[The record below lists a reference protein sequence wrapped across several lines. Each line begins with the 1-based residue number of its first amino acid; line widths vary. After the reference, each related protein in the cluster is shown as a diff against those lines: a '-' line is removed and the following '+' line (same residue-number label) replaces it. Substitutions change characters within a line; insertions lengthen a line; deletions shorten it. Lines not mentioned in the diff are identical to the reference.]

1 MPVPRADQ
9 HPGPS
14 VMSDELTRYEFEILS
29 DDGSLALFRGRS
41 RDEQPSILVRRPSG
55 DSFTTAEHERLSRE
69 YSLANEFDEAW
80 AARPRLLGEWAGKP
94 ALVMSDP
101 GGLPLSSL
109 RRQSLDLKLFLR
121 IAIAIARAIRHLHNK
136 GLIHRDLRPTN
147 LLLDEKSRAWLT
159 GFGVAT
165 TLPRE
170 RVALVVADGA
180 SGSLKYMAP
189 EQTGRMNRSVDHRAD
204 LYSLG
209 VILYELLSG
218 RLPFR
223 ATEPIEWVHSHIA
236 RAPLPLDCREF
247 HVPTPVADIVLK
259 LLSKTVED
267 RYQTAS
273 GVEADLL
280 RCASAWDTSGTIPAF
295 PLAAADHSERLILP
309 ERLYGREEQVK
320 ELLRSF
326 ERVVTDGQMEIVLV
340 SGTSGVGKSSV
351 VAELDRAAATSR
363 TLFASG
369 KFDQFKRDVPY
380 AALAQP
386 FRALVDQISALDDRE
401 ASRWRELLRGAL
413 GVNGQL
419 IVDLVPELESL
430 IGPQPAVAS
439 VPGPDALRRF
449 DATFTSFMKVF
460 ATSAHPLAL
469 FVDDL
474 QWLDQATL
482 NFLERLIEAGGM
494 PHLLLVGAYRD
505 NEINKDHPLLS
516 LLAAIR
522 SSGIGLGE
530 LALGA
535 LPIESVE
542 QFLAETLS
550 CDAADVR
557 PLAVEIHARTS
568 GNPFHLVQVVTALAE
583 DGSLRFDREA
593 GVWTWSLDDIRARSP
608 TSTVID
614 LVGYRLARLPA
625 KAQHV
630 LASLA
635 FLGASS
641 DVGTLEAVSGVES
654 AELDVCLHDVMHD
667 GLVVRLDGGY
677 AFVHDR
683 VQEAAY
689 ALIPTEERS
698 ARHLVLAQ
706 RLLAAYGDQPDGKRV
721 FEIVGQFAHGAE
733 LIPEEDREQVA
744 VLHIAAAKRAR
755 GSSAYRSAC
764 NYLLAASQLLG
775 PDRWATQ
782 HVLAFEIE
790 LARAECEFITGD
802 MAAAEMRLVALGDH
816 ARDLSERASV
826 TSLQVELYTALDQ
839 SPRAIE
845 TCLTF
850 LEATGLRWSA
860 HPAPTYAAEE
870 YQVMIGL
877 LEGAPPERL
886 LNLPALT
893 DENVRATLDVLAAA
907 LPPAFFSDEH
917 LVALILCRMATL
929 SINHG
934 VSDASPLAFAYL
946 GMIIGP
952 YFNDYTLAFRFGKLG
967 LQLSEVRGLKRYR
980 ARVLMTFAYHV
991 SPWTRDIREERS
1003 LLLAA
1008 GDEARARGDINYAG
1022 FTTVTR
1028 ITSMIAAGD
1037 RLEEVEQQA
1046 SAGLAYM
1053 RQVKFGFCAD
1063 ILTSQLQ
1070 MVRALRGRTSDIHS
1084 FNDPGFDEVLF
1095 QSRLGADRALDLPMC
1110 WHWIRKLQAHVLAGS
1125 FATALEAADAAE
1137 PLLWTCKGHLEM
1149 VEYQF
1154 FAALARAAVA
1164 STASAGHRSALI
1176 RKLTAHHEQLRTWAN
1191 NNPGNFGP
1199 RADLVAGELARL
1211 HGDDVEA
1218 IRLYDRAIRAAADA
1232 GFCHIEAIAA
1242 EVAVAFYTA
1251 RDLPTL
1257 ESAYVRRARA
1267 AYARWG
1273 AEGKVRHLERKYQG
1287 GSDGAEASPPLS
1299 AEAESL
1305 DAIDLADIVRT
1316 SNAVSEQVTL
1326 DELMS
1331 TLLKVVL
1338 EHAGASRGLLIM
1350 ARREHLRIEAEA
1362 TANEQVISVQL
1373 HRGDPVEAIVPERL
1387 LMDTMRTCA
1396 PIYLDDARAPGAYWN
1411 EPYFRGNG
1419 SNVRSVFCLP
1429 ILRQAKVVGLLYLEN
1444 DLATHAFTP
1453 NRINVLKLLASQA
1466 AISLENASLE
1476 EKEALLKEVHHR
1488 VKNNLQLIT
1497 SLLNLQA
1504 ARVADPTVATL
1515 FAESRDRVR
1524 SMALVH
1530 ENLYRLGNFARVPM
1544 KPHLESVC
1552 AQLFRAY
1559 APITG
1564 QISLQ
1569 LDIDEIQLDLDRA
1582 VACGLVVNELVSNAL
1597 KHAFP
1602 DGRRG
1607 TLWISLQALEANEC
1621 LLRVRD
1627 DGVGMPR
1634 SIDPKTTD
1642 TLGLQ
1647 LVNDLADQLHG
1658 GVAMSGL
1665 NGVDIA
1671 ITFQTAAGRKTTP

>member
-1 MPVPRADQ
+1 MAVPRADP

-14 VMSDELTRYEFEILS
+14 VMFDELTRYEFETLS
-29 DDGSLALFRGRS
+29 DDGSLALLRGRS
-41 RDEQPSILVRRPSG
+41 RNGQPSILVRCPSG
-55 DSFTTAEHERLSRE
+55 NSFTSAERERLSRE

-80 AARPRLLGEWAGKP
+80 AARPQLLGEWAGKP
-94 ALVMSDP
+94 ALVISDP
-101 GGLPLSSL
+101 GGSPLSSFQ
-109 RRQSLDLKLFLR
+109 RQSLDLDHFLR
-121 IAIAIARAIRHLHNK
+121 IAIAIARSLRHLHNK
-136 GLIHRDLRPTN
+136 GLIHRDLRPES
-147 LLLDEKSRAWLT
+147 LLLDEKQQVWLT

-170 RVALVVADGA
+170 RVAPVLAQGT

-236 RAPLPLDCREF
+236 RAPLPLDCRQF
-247 HVPTPVADIVLK
+247 HVPTPVVDIVLK

-267 RYQTAS
+267 RYQTAA

-280 RCASAWDTSGTIPAF
+280 RCASAWRASGTIPAF
-295 PLAAADHSERLILP
+295 PLATADHSERLILP

-320 ELLRSF
+320 ELLRSL
-326 ERVVTDGQMEIVLV
+326 EHVIAHGQMEIVLV
-340 SGTSGVGKSSV
+340 SGASGIGKSSV
-351 VAELDRAAATSR
+351 VAELYRATATSR

-369 KFDQFKRDVPY
+369 KFDQYKRDVPY

-386 FRALVDQISALDDRE
+386 FRALIDQISASDDRE
-401 ASRWRELLRGAL
+401 RWRELLRDAL
-413 GVNGQL
+413 GVNAQL
-419 IVDLVPELESL
+419 IVDLVPELEGL
-430 IGPQPAVAS
+430 IGPQPAVAT
-439 VPGPDALRRF
+439 VPATDAIRRF
-449 DATFTSFMKVF
+449 DATFTSFIKVF
-460 ATSAHPLAL
+460 ATTAHPLAL
-469 FVDDL
+469 FLDDL

-482 NFLERLIEAGGM
+482 NFLERLIEAGDV

-522 SSGIGLGE
+522 SSGIGLSE
-530 LALGA
+530 LTLDA
-535 LPIESVE
+535 LPIESV
-542 QFLAETLS
+542 QHFLAETLTS
-550 CDAADVR
+550 NPDDVR

-583 DGSLRFDREA
+583 DGSLHFDREA
-593 GVWTWSLDDIRARSP
+593 GVWAWSLDDIRARSP
-608 TSTVID
+608 TSAVVD
-614 LVGYRLARLPA
+614 LVGYRLSRLPE
-625 KAQHV
+625 KTQNV

-635 FLGASS
+635 FLGASA
-641 DVGTLEAVSGVES
+641 DVGTLEVVSGVEA
-654 AELDVCLHDVMHD
+654 AELDVCLHDVMRD

-689 ALIPTEERS
+689 ALIPAEERS
-698 ARHLVLAQ
+698 ARHVVLAQ
-706 RLLAAYGDQPDGKRV
+706 QLLSAYGDEPDGKRV

-755 GSSAYRSAC
+755 GSSAYRSASS
-764 NYLLAASQLLG
+764 YLLAAAELLG
-775 PDRWATQ
+775 SDRWANQ
-782 HVLAFEIE
+782 HVLAFEVE
-790 LARAECEFITGD
+790 LARAECEFLTGD
-802 MAAAEMRLVALGDH
+802 MAAAETRLVALGKH
-816 ARDLSERASV
+816 ARDLSELASV
-826 TSLQVELYTALDQ
+826 TSLQVEVYTALDQ

-845 TCLTF
+845 TCLAF
-850 LEATGLRWSA
+850 LQATGLQWSA
-860 HPAPTYAAEE
+860 HPDPALAAKK
-870 YQVMIGL
+870 YQEMIGFLTGSSPEQL
-877 LEGAPPERL
+877 LD
-886 LNLPALT
+886 LPTLT

-907 LPPAFFSDEH
+907 LPPAFFSDQH

-934 VSDASPLAFAYL
+934 VSDASALAFAYL

-952 YFNDYTLAFRFGKLG
+952 YFDDYALAFRFGKLG
-967 LQLSEVRGLKRYR
+967 LELSEVRGLKRYR
-980 ARVLMTFAYHV
+980 ARILMTFAYHV
-991 SPWTRDIREERS
+991 SPWTRPIREERS

-1008 GDEARARGDINYAG
+1008 GDEARARGDLNYAG

-1037 RLEEVEQQA
+1037 PLDEVEQQA

-1070 MVRALRGRTSDIHS
+1070 LVRALRGRTSNIHS
-1084 FNDPGFDEVLF
+1084 FNDPGFDEALF

-1110 WHWIRKLQAHVLAGS
+1110 WHWIRKLQAHFLGGS
-1125 FATALEAADAAE
+1125 FAAALEAAEAAE
-1137 PLLWTCKGHLEM
+1137 QLLWTCFGHHEM

-1164 STASAGHRSALI
+1164 STASANHRSELI
-1176 RKLTAHHEQLRTWAN
+1176 RKLTADHVQLRTWAN
-1191 NNPGNFGP
+1191 NNAANFGS

-1211 HGDDVEA
+1211 HGDDVKA

-1242 EVAVAFYTA
+1242 EVAVAFYVA

-1257 ESAYVRRARA
+1257 QSAYVRRARA

-1273 AEGKVRHLERKYQG
+1273 AEGKLRHLERKHQG
-1287 GSDGAEASPPLS
+1287 VSDGAEALPPLS
-1299 AEAESL
+1299 AEAGSL

-1326 DELMS
+1326 DELMT

-1362 TANEQVISVQL
+1362 TADEQVITVQL
-1373 HRGDPVEAIVPERL
+1373 HRGDPDEAIVPGRL
-1387 LMDTMRTCA
+1387 LVDTMRTCA

-1429 ILRQAKVVGLLYLEN
+1429 IMRQAKVVGLLYLEN

-1476 EKEALLKEVHHR
+1476 EKDALLKEVHHR

-1530 ENLYRLGNFARVPM
+1530 ENLYRLGNYARVPM

-1559 APITG
+1559 APTTG

-1627 DGVGMPR
+1627 DGIGMSK
-1634 SIDPKTTD
+1634 SIDPKATD

-1658 GVAMSGL
+1658 RIAMRDL
-1665 NGVDIA
+1665 DGVDIA
-1671 ITFQTAAGRKTTP
+1671 ITFQTAARRMTTP

>member
-1 MPVPRADQ
+1 MVE
-9 HPGPS
+9 
-14 VMSDELTRYEFEILS
+14 ELAQYEFEILS

-41 RDEQPSILVRRPSG
+41 RDQQASILVRCPSG
-55 DSFTTAEHERLSRE
+55 NSFTTAEHERLSRE
-69 YSLANEFDEAW
+69 YSLANGFDETW
-80 AARPRLLGEWAGKP
+80 AARPQALGEWEGRP
-94 ALVMSDP
+94 ALFISDP
-101 GGLPLSSL
+101 GGATLSSF
-109 RRQSLDLKLFLR
+109 RRQSLDLERFLK
-121 IAIAIARAIRHLHNK
+121 IAFATARALRHLHDK
-136 GLIHRDLRPTN
+136 GLIHRDLRPAN
-147 LLLDEKSRAWLT
+147 LLLDEECRVWLT

-165 TLPRE
+165 SLPRE
-170 RVALVVADGA
+170 RVAPVLIESS

-209 VILYELLSG
+209 VILYELLSD

-223 ATEPIEWVHSHIA
+223 ATEPREWVHSHIA
-236 RAPLPLDCREF
+236 RAPLPLDCRQF
-247 HVPTPVADIVLK
+247 YVPTPVIDIILK

-267 RYQTAS
+267 RYQTAA
-273 GVEADLL
+273 GVEADLH
-280 RCASAWDTSGTIPAF
+280 RCASAWEASGTIPAF
-295 PLAAADHSERLILP
+295 PLAAADHSERLVLL
-309 ERLYGREEQVK
+309 ERLYGREEQVQ

-326 ERVVTDGQMEIVLV
+326 ERVVVHGPMEIVLV
-340 SGTSGVGKSSV
+340 SGTSGIGKSSV
-351 VAELDRAAATSR
+351 VAELHKAAATSR
-363 TLFASG
+363 SLFASG
-369 KFDQFKRDVPY
+369 KFDQYKRDVPY
-380 AALAQP
+380 AGLAQP
-386 FRALVDQISALDDRE
+386 FRELVDQISALDDQE
-401 ASRWRELLRGAL
+401 ASRWRELLRDAL
-413 GVNGQL
+413 GANGQL
-419 IVDLVPELESL
+419 IIDLVPELEGL
-430 IGPQPAVAS
+430 IGPQPAVAT
-439 VPGPDALRRF
+439 VPATDALRRF
-449 DATFTSFMKVF
+449 DTTFTSFIKVF

-469 FVDDL
+469 FLDDL

-482 NFLERLIEAGGM
+482 NFLERLIGAGGV
-494 PHLLLVGAYRD
+494 PQLLLVGAYRD
-505 NEINKDHPLLS
+505 NEINEDHPLFS

-522 SSGIGLGE
+522 GSGFGLSE
-530 LALGA
+530 LRLGA
-535 LPIESVE
+535 LPIESVQ

-550 CDAADVR
+550 SDAPDVM
-557 PLAVEIHARTS
+557 PLAVEIHALTA

-583 DGSLRFDREA
+583 DGLLHFDREA
-593 GVWTWSLDDIRARSP
+593 GVWAWSLDDIRARPP

-625 KAQHV
+625 KTQHV

-635 FLGASS
+635 FLGASA
-641 DVGTLEAVSGVES
+641 DAGTLEAVSGVES
-654 AELDVCLHDVMHD
+654 VELDICLQDVMCD

-689 ALIPTEERS
+689 GLVPAEERS
-698 ARHLVLAQ
+698 ARHIMLAQ
-706 RLLAAYGDQPDGKRV
+706 QLLAAYGDQPDGKRV

-733 LIPEEDREQVA
+733 LIPEGDRERVA
-744 VLHIAAAKRAR
+744 VLYIAAAKRAR
-755 GSSAYRSAC
+755 ASSAYRSAY
-764 NYLLAASQLLG
+764 NYLVGAAELLRK
-775 PDRWATQ
+775 DRWASQ
-782 HVLAFEIE
+782 HVLAFEVE
-790 LARAECEFITGD
+790 LARAECEFLTGD
-802 MAAAEMRLVALGDH
+802 MAAAETRLTALGGY
-816 ARDLSERASV
+816 ARDLNERASV

-845 TCLTF
+845 TCLAF
-850 LEATGLRWSA
+850 LQATGLRWSP
-860 HPAPTYAAEE
+860 HPDPAYSAEE
-870 YQVMIGL
+870 YRAMIGL
-877 LEGAPPERL
+877 LKGLPPERL
-886 LNLPALT
+886 LDLPVLT

-934 VSDASPLAFAYL
+934 VSDASALAFAYL
-946 GMIIGP
+946 GMIVGP
-952 YFNDYTLAFRFGKLG
+952 YFDDYPLAFRFGRLG
-967 LQLSEVRGLKRYR
+967 LELSEVRGLKRYR
-980 ARVLMTFAYHV
+980 ARILMTFAYHV

-1008 GDEARARGDINYAG
+1008 GEEARARGDINYSG

-1037 RLEEVEQQA
+1037 PLGEVEQQA
-1046 SAGLAYM
+1046 SAGLVYM

-1070 MVRALRGRTSDIHS
+1070 LVRALRGRTSDTDS
-1084 FNDPGFDEVLF
+1084 FNDPGFDEALF
-1095 QSRLGADRALDLPMC
+1095 ESRLGADRALDLPMC
-1110 WHWIRKLQAHVLAGS
+1110 WHWIRKLQAHFLAGS
-1125 FATALEAADAAE
+1125 FAKALEAAEAAE

-1154 FAALARAAVA
+1154 FAALARAAIA
-1164 STASAGHRSALI
+1164 STAPDDRSELI
-1176 RKLTAHHEQLRTWAN
+1176 RKLTAHHELLRTWAN
-1191 NNPGNFGP
+1191 NNAGNFGS

-1218 IRLYDRAIRAAADA
+1218 IRLYDRAVRAAADLR
-1232 GFCHIEAIAA
+1232 FCHVEAIAA
-1242 EVAVAFYTA
+1242 EVAAAFYA
-1251 RDLPTL
+1251 ERDLPTL
-1257 ESAYVRRARA
+1257 ESAYARRARA
-1267 AYARWG
+1267 AYAGWG
-1273 AEGKVRHLERKYQG
+1273 AEGKVRQLERKYHG
-1287 GSDGAEASPPLS
+1287 ASDAAEARSF
-1299 AEAESL
+1299 AADTGSL
-1305 DAIDLADIVRT
+1305 EAIDLGDIVRT
-1316 SNAVSEQVTL
+1316 SNAVSAQETL
-1326 DELMS
+1326 EELMT

-1338 EHAGASRGLLIM
+1338 EHAGARRGLLLM
-1350 ARREHLRIEAEA
+1350 ARRERLHIEAEA
-1362 TANEQVISVQL
+1362 KADDQLITVQL
-1373 HRGDPVEAIVPERL
+1373 RKGEPDEAIVPERL
-1387 LMDTMRTCA
+1387 LTDTMRTCA
-1396 PIYLDDARAPGAYWN
+1396 PIYLDDARAPGVYWH
-1411 EPYFRGNG
+1411 EGYFRGNG
-1419 SNVRSVFCLP
+1419 SNVRSVLCLP

-1504 ARVADPTVATL
+1504 ARVTDPTVATL

-1552 AQLFRAY
+1552 GQLFRAY
-1559 APITG
+1559 APTTG
-1564 QISLQ
+1564 QIVLQ
-1569 LDIDEIQLDLDRA
+1569 LDIDEVQLDLDRA
-1582 VACGLVVNELVSNAL
+1582 VACGLIVNELVSNAL

-1607 TLWISLQALEANEC
+1607 TIWISLQALAANEC

-1627 DGVGMPR
+1627 DGVGM
-1634 SIDPKTTD
+1634 SKSFDPKTAD

-1647 LVNDLADQLHG
+1647 LVSDLADQLHG
-1658 GVAMSGL
+1658 NVAMRGL
-1665 NGVDIA
+1665 ESVDVA
-1671 ITFQTAAGRKTTP
+1671 ITFRTGAGRKTTP

>member
-1 MPVPRADQ
+1 MAVSGAYP

-14 VMSDELTRYEFEILS
+14 VTLELARFEFEILS
-29 DDGSLALFRGRS
+29 DDGSLSLFRGRS
-41 RDEQPSILVRRPSG
+41 RDGQPSILVRCPFG
-55 DSFTTAEHERLSRE
+55 NSFTTIEQERLSRE

-80 AARPRLLGEWAGKP
+80 AARPQVLGEWAGRP
-94 ALVMSDP
+94 ALVISDP
-101 GGLPLSSL
+101 GGSPLSSF
-109 RRQSLDLKLFLR
+109 RRQSLDLEQFLR
-121 IAIAIARAIRHLHNK
+121 IAIAISRALRHLHSK
-136 GLIHRDLRPTN
+136 GLIHRDLRPAN
-147 LLLDEKSRAWLT
+147 LLLDERRRVWLT
-159 GFGVAT
+159 GFGIAT

-170 RVALVVADGA
+170 RVAPVLAEGV

-236 RAPLPLDCREF
+236 RAPLPLDCHEF
-247 HVPTPVADIVLK
+247 HVPPPVVDIVLK

-267 RYQTAS
+267 RYQTAA
-273 GVEADLL
+273 GVESDLL
-280 RCASAWDTSGTIPAF
+280 RCASVWEASGTIPAF
-295 PLAAADHSERLILP
+295 PLATADHLERLILP

-320 ELLRSF
+320 GLLRSF
-326 ERVVTDGQMEIVLV
+326 ERVVVHGPMEIVLV
-340 SGTSGVGKSSV
+340 SGASGIGKSSV
-351 VAELDRAAATSR
+351 VAELYRATATPR

-369 KFDQFKRDVPY
+369 KFDQYKRDVPY

-386 FRALVDQISALDDRE
+386 FRALVDQISALDNRDV
-401 ASRWRELLRGAL
+401 SRWRELLRDAL

-419 IVDLVPELESL
+419 VVDLVPELEGL
-430 IGPQPAVAS
+430 IGPQPAIAN
-439 VPGPDALRRF
+439 VPATDALRRF
-449 DATFTSFMKVF
+449 DATFTTFIKVF
-460 ATSAHPLAL
+460 ATAAHPLAL
-469 FVDDL
+469 FLDDL

-482 NFLERLIEAGGM
+482 NFLERLIEAGGV
-494 PHLLLVGAYRD
+494 PHLFLVGAYRD

-522 SSGIGLGE
+522 GSGIGLGE

-535 LPIESVE
+535 LPVESVQ

-550 CDAADVR
+550 CDASDLR
-557 PLAVEIHARTS
+557 PLAVEIHTRTS
-568 GNPFHLVQVVTALAE
+568 GNPFHIVQVVTALAE

-593 GVWTWSLDDIRARSP
+593 GMWTWSLDDIRARSP

-614 LVGYRLARLPA
+614 LVGYRLARLSA

-635 FLGASS
+635 FLGASA

-654 AELDVCLHDVMHD
+654 AELDICLHDVMRD

-689 ALIPTEERS
+689 ALIPAEERS
-698 ARHLVLAQ
+698 ARHVVLAQ

-721 FEIVGQFAHGAE
+721 FDIVGQFVHGAE
-733 LIPEEDREQVA
+733 SIPEEEREHVA
-744 VLHIAAAKRAR
+744 ALHIAAAKRAR
-755 GSSAYRSAC
+755 RSSAYRSAR
-764 NYLLAASQLLG
+764 NYLQAAAELLR
-775 PDRWATQ
+775 PDRWTTQ
-782 HVLAFEIE
+782 HVLAFEVE
-790 LARAECEFITGD
+790 LARAECEFLTAD
-802 MAAAEMRLVALGDH
+802 MSAAETRLVALANH
-816 ARDLSERASV
+816 ASDLSELASV

-839 SPRAIE
+839 IPRAIE
-845 TCLTF
+845 TCLAF
-850 LEATGLRWSA
+850 LEASGLRWSA
-860 HPAPTYAAEE
+860 HPDPAYAAEE
-870 YQVMIGL
+870 YRVMIGL
-877 LEGAPPERL
+877 LKGASPERL
-886 LNLPALT
+886 LDLPSLT

-907 LPPAFFSDEH
+907 LPPAFFSDKH
-917 LVALILCRMATL
+917 LVTLILCRMATL

-934 VSDASPLAFAYL
+934 VSDASALAFAYL
-946 GMIIGP
+946 GMIVGP
-952 YFNDYTLAFRFGKLG
+952 YFDDYTLAFRFGKLG
-967 LQLSEVRGLKRYR
+967 LELSEVRGLKRYR
-980 ARVLMTFAYHV
+980 ARILMTFAYHV
-991 SPWTRDIREERS
+991 SPWTRHIREERS

-1008 GDEARARGDINYAG
+1008 GDEARVRGDINYAG

-1037 RLEEVEQQA
+1037 PLDEVEQQA

-1063 ILTSQLQ
+1063 ILTTQLQ
-1070 MVRALRGRTSDIHS
+1070 LARALRGRTSDIHS
-1084 FNDPGFDEVLF
+1084 FNDPGFDEALF

-1110 WHWIRKLQAHVLAGS
+1110 WHWIRKLQVHVLAGS
-1125 FATALEAADAAE
+1125 FAAALEAADAAE
-1137 PLLWTCKGHLEM
+1137 PLLWTCLGHLEM
-1149 VEYQF
+1149 AEFHF
-1154 FAALARAAVA
+1154 FAALARAAAA
-1164 STASAGHRSALI
+1164 STASADHRSELI
-1176 RKLTAHHEQLRTWAN
+1176 GKLTAHHEQLRTWAN
-1191 NNPGNFGP
+1191 NNASDFGC

-1211 HGDDVEA
+1211 HGDAVEA
-1218 IRLYDRAIRAAADA
+1218 IRLYDRAVRAAADV

-1242 EVAVAFYTA
+1242 EVAAAFYVA

-1257 ESAYVRRARA
+1257 ELAYVRRAHA

-1273 AEGKVRHLERKYQG
+1273 AAAKVRHLERKHQG
-1287 GSDGAEASPPLS
+1287 GSDGAEALPPLS
-1299 AEAESL
+1299 ADAGSL
-1305 DAIDLADIVRT
+1305 NAIDLADIVRT
-1316 SNAVSEQVTL
+1316 SNAVSAQVTVE
-1326 DELMS
+1326 ELMT

-1350 ARREHLRIEAEA
+1350 ARRERLRIEAKA
-1362 TANEQVISVQL
+1362 TADQQVITVQL
-1373 HRGDPVEAIVPERL
+1373 LKGEPDEAIVPTRL
-1387 LMDTMRTCA
+1387 LTDTMRSCA
-1396 PIYLDDARAPGAYWN
+1396 PIYLDDARAPGAYWD
-1411 EPYFRGNG
+1411 ELYFRGNG
-1419 SNVRSVFCLP
+1419 SNVRSVLCLP

-1453 NRINVLKLLASQA
+1453 NRVNVLKLLASQA

-1504 ARVADPTVATL
+1504 VRVTDPTVATL

-1544 KPHLESVC
+1544 KPQLESVC

-1559 APITG
+1559 APSTG

-1582 VACGLVVNELVSNAL
+1582 VACGLIVNELVSNAL

-1607 TLWISLQALEANEC
+1607 TLWISLQASEANEC
-1621 LLRVRD
+1621 VLRVRD
-1627 DGVGMPR
+1627 DGIGISKSV
-1634 SIDPKTTD
+1634 DPKTAD
-1642 TLGLQ
+1642 TVGLQ
-1647 LVNDLADQLHG
+1647 LVNDLVDQLHG
-1658 GVAMSGL
+1658 SVAMRGL
-1665 NGVDIA
+1665 DGVDIA
-1671 ITFQTAAGRKTTP
+1671 ITFQMTAGSTTP

>member
-1 MPVPRADQ
+1 MAVPGAYP
-9 HPGPS
+9 HPAVS
-14 VMSDELTRYEFEILS
+14 MTVDELTRYEFEKLS

-41 RDEQPSILVRRPSG
+41 RDGQPSILVRCPSNN
-55 DSFTTAEHERLSRE
+55 SFTRTERERLSRE
-69 YSLANEFDEAW
+69 YSLANELDEAW
-80 AARPRLLGEWAGKP
+80 AARPRWLGEWAGKP
-94 ALVMSDP
+94 ALVISDP
-101 GGLPLSSL
+101 GGSPLPSI
-109 RRQSLDLKLFLR
+109 RRQSLDLEHFLR
-121 IAIAIARAIRHLHNK
+121 MAIAIARCIRLLHSK
-136 GLIHRDLRPTN
+136 GLIHRDLRPEN
-147 LLLDEKSRAWLT
+147 LLFDEKWRVWLT

-170 RVALVVADGA
+170 RVAPILAEGA

-223 ATEPIEWVHSHIA
+223 ATEPIEWIHSHIA

-247 HVPTPVADIVLK
+247 DVPTPVVDIVLK
-259 LLSKTVED
+259 LLSKNVED
-267 RYQTAS
+267 RYQTAA

-280 RCASAWDTSGTIPAF
+280 RCASAWKTSGAIPAF
-295 PLAAADHSERLILP
+295 PLATADHSERLILP

-326 ERVVTDGQMEIVLV
+326 ERVVVDGPMEIVLV
-340 SGTSGVGKSSV
+340 SGVSGIGKSSV
-351 VAELDRAAATSR
+351 VAELYRATATSG

-369 KFDQFKRDVPY
+369 KFDQYKRDVPY

-401 ASRWRELLRGAL
+401 VSRWREPLRDAL

-419 IVDLVPELESL
+419 IVDLVPELEGL
-430 IGPQPAVAS
+430 IGPQPTVAS
-439 VPGPDALRRF
+439 VPATDALRRF
-449 DATFTSFMKVF
+449 DATFTSFIKVF
-460 ATSAHPLAL
+460 ATSAHALAL
-469 FVDDL
+469 FLDDL

-482 NFLERLIEAGGM
+482 NFLERLIEAGGL

-505 NEINKDHPLLS
+505 NEIDKDHPLVS

-522 SSGIGLGE
+522 GSGIGLSE

-535 LPIESVE
+535 LSIESV
-542 QFLAETLS
+542 QHFLAETLS
-550 CDAADVR
+550 CNATDVR
-557 PLAVEIHARTS
+557 PLAVEIHVRTS
-568 GNPFHLVQVVTALAE
+568 GNPFHLVQAVTALAE
-583 DGSLRFDREA
+583 DGSLHFDREA
-593 GVWTWSLDDIRARSP
+593 GVWAWSLDDIRARSP

-614 LVGYRLARLPA
+614 LVGYRLTRLPA
-625 KAQHV
+625 KTQNV

-635 FLGASS
+635 FLGAST
-641 DVGTLEAVSGVES
+641 DVGTLGVASGVES
-654 AELDVCLHDVMHD
+654 AELDICLHDVMRD
-667 GLVVRLDGGY
+667 GLVVRVDGGY

-689 ALIPTEERS
+689 ALIPAEERS
-698 ARHLVLAQ
+698 AHHVMLAQ
-706 RLLAAYGDQPDGKRV
+706 RLLGAYGDQPDGKRV
-721 FEIVGQFAHGAE
+721 FEIVGQFAHGAD
-733 LIPEEDREQVA
+733 LISGEDRERVA
-744 VLHIAAAKRAR
+744 VLNVAAAKRAR

-764 NYLLAASQLLG
+764 SYLVAAAELLR

-782 HVLAFEIE
+782 HVLAFEVE
-790 LARAECEFITGD
+790 LARAECEFIIGD
-802 MAAAEMRLVALGDH
+802 MVVAETRLVGLANH
-816 ARDLSERASV
+816 AGDLSELASV
-826 TSLQVELYTALDQ
+826 ISLQVELYTALDQ

-845 TCLTF
+845 TCLAF
-850 LEATGLRWSA
+850 LKATGLLWPA
-860 HPAPTYAAEE
+860 HPDPAYAAEE
-870 YQVMIGL
+870 YRVMIGL
-877 LEGAPPERL
+877 LKGSSPEL
-886 LNLPALT
+886 LLDLPSLA

-907 LPPAFFSDEH
+907 LPPAFFSDKH

-934 VSDASPLAFAYL
+934 VSDASALAFAYL

-952 YFNDYTLAFRFGKLG
+952 YFDDYALAFRFGKLG
-967 LQLSEVRGLKRYR
+967 LELSEVRGLKRYR
-980 ARVLMTFAYHV
+980 ARILMTFAYHV
-991 SPWTRDIREERS
+991 SPWTRPIREERS

-1037 RLEEVEQQA
+1037 PLEEVEQQA

-1063 ILTSQLQ
+1063 ILRSQLQ
-1070 MVRALRGRTSDIHS
+1070 LVRALRGRTLDINS
-1084 FNDPGFDEVLF
+1084 FNDPEFDEALF
-1095 QSRLGADRALDLPMC
+1095 ESRLGADRALDLPMC
-1110 WHWIRKLQAHVLAGS
+1110 WHWIRKLQARFLAGS
-1125 FATALEAADAAE
+1125 FAAALEAAEAAE
-1137 PLLWTCKGHLEM
+1137 PLLWTCIGHLEM
-1149 VEYQF
+1149 AEYQF

-1164 STASAGHRSALI
+1164 SSAPGDHRSELI
-1176 RKLTAHHEQLRTWAN
+1176 RKLAAHHEQLRAWAN
-1191 NNPGNFGP
+1191 NNAGNFGC

-1242 EVAVAFYTA
+1242 EVAVAFYVA
-1251 RDLPTL
+1251 RDLSTL
-1257 ESAYVRRARA
+1257 ESAYVRRARK
-1267 AYARWG
+1267 AYVRWG
-1273 AEGKVRHLERKYQG
+1273 AEGKLRDLERRHQG
-1287 GSDGAEASPPLS
+1287 ASDGAEALPPVS
-1299 AEAESL
+1299 ADAGSL
-1305 DAIDLADIVRT
+1305 DTIDLADIVRT
-1316 SNAVSEQVTL
+1316 SNAMSAQVTL
-1326 DELMS
+1326 EELMT

-1350 ARREHLRIEAEA
+1350 ARNERLFIEAEA
-1362 TANEQVISVQL
+1362 TADEQVITVQL
-1373 HRGDPVEAIVPERL
+1373 LKGEPGEEIVPARL
-1387 LMDTMRTCA
+1387 LTDTMRSSA
-1396 PIYLDDARAPGAYWN
+1396 PIYLDDARAPGTYWQ
-1411 EPYFRGNG
+1411 ELYFRGNG
-1419 SNVRSVFCLP
+1419 SNVRSVLCLP

-1504 ARVADPTVATL
+1504 ARVTDPTVATL

-1559 APITG
+1559 APATG

-1569 LDIDEIQLDLDRA
+1569 LDIDDIQLDLDRA
-1582 VACGLVVNELVSNAL
+1582 VACGLIVNELASNAL

-1607 TLWISLQALEANEC
+1607 TLWISLEALEANEC

-1627 DGVGMPR
+1627 DGVGMSS
-1634 SIDPKTTD
+1634 SIDPKTVD

-1647 LVNDLADQLHG
+1647 LVNDLADQLRG
-1658 GVAMSGL
+1658 SIAIRGL
-1665 NGVDIA
+1665 NGADIA
-1671 ITFQTAAGRKTTP
+1671 ITFQTIARRKTIP